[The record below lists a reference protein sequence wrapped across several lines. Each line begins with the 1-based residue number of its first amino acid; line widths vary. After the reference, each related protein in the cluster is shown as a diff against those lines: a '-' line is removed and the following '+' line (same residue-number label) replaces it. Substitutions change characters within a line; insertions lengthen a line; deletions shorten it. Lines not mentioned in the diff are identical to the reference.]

1 MINSPIIPTFI
12 TVHIGAPEEAGRNIN
27 VPFVE
32 YIKNVASG
40 EIYPNWPVDSIKANV
55 LAIISFVLNRI
66 YNEWYRSLG
75 YNFDITSSSQYD
87 QSFGVD
93 RQFFE
98 KISIVVDEL
107 FNDYIVKDG
116 QVQPLFAQYCDGR
129 ITKCSG
135 LSQWGT
141 VSDANSGLGPISIL
155 KKYYGNNIN
164 IIYNASVEDNIMSF
178 PGFNVELGTSGNFVK
193 MLKIQL
199 NRIGQNYPAIPV
211 IKNDSVYFT
220 VDMVDAVK
228 KFQEVFNLKVTGVV
242 DKSTWY
248 KIKYIYNA
256 VKKIS
261 DIYSEGISIDE
272 ASLVFSKKLVL
283 GDKGRFIR
291 ADRKSVV

>member
-12 TVHIGAPEEAGRNIN
+12 TVHIGSPEEAGRNIN
-27 VPFVE
+27 VSFIE

-40 EIYPNWPVDSIKANV
+40 EIYPNWPIDSIKANV
-55 LAIISFVLNRI
+55 LAIISFALNRI

-98 KISIVVDEL
+98 KISMVVDEL

-141 VSDANSGLGPISIL
+141 VSDANSGLGPINIL
-155 KKYYGNNIN
+155 KKYY
-164 IIYNASVEDNIMSF
+164 
-178 PGFNVELGTSGNFVK
+178 
-193 MLKIQL
+193 
-199 NRIGQNYPAIPV
+199 V
-211 IKNDSVYFT
+211 I
-220 VDMVDAVK
+220 
-228 KFQEVFNLKVTGVV
+228 
-242 DKSTWY
+242 
-248 KIKYIYNA
+248 
-256 VKKIS
+256 
-261 DIYSEGISIDE
+261 
-272 ASLVFSKKLVL
+272 
-283 GDKGRFIR
+283 
-291 ADRKSVV
+291 